1 MSWFNEG
8 RRTEQCPDV
17 VRHGPAASHRDR
29 VATGDD
35 APRTRR
41 RRLTLRHGPHRE
53 RRPRL
58 RETAFLF
65 SLYSADWQRQ
75 QRLPLEFLK
84 RQSAARVASHLRAGM
99 GAPMADRAGSIRAAL
114 DANNRACDGIVNL
127 VASTESQLEE
137 LRDIVR
143 PINARTL
150 DLDRA
155 LRNLSVVTLETE
167 GWLARIDAGKR
178 AEHALHDAERQR
190 VIADPT
196 TWITR
201 LDDLA
206 SAEVFFAER
215 SSASNSKGA
224 KSNFSMPGA
233 ESARARARELLARCI
248 ARTEGEFASAMRAHD
263 ARAMGIAHRPD
274 GPRAIASMRSLGIR
288 DENWDEEDEEDT
300 LSPRASSS
308 TPSTPMS
315 PTTARRAHRAA
326 LLDVDPG
333 LKSVAQWL
341 LSNPLP
347 SVKKDT
353 NATCTQLYVD
363 ARTASLVDATN
374 RDGLA
379 QLCAESAEDTSV
391 NRGKSDGAKFGLG
404 DGEVWIEKTRRWS
417 DAIANCVNRWEAE
430 PALATAVLGAEGG
443 AEGVPSVVGEV
454 LERAAKHALAWLDTL
469 TSQPSSNAGEEEEAD
484 KKSDKKVGGH
494 ERRGS
499 DLWAMAKKLGG
510 HGTASGS
517 SGGDDSRADD
527 SHHPRPERIFACLD
541 ARAALTHLLPQIV
554 RTHGVESAVAREWNA
569 AIVKATEG
577 AHAASASLA
586 STVRREGGRLRHWA
600 NALAANAGIE
610 PVTSE
615 TRVFAVTVSTFCA
628 ALAKRPDA
636 RAVLFG
642 GGDSTE
648 VEVGFGSPG
657 LGAPVHVQ
665 PAPVGII
672 EGLSPPQRTESIEK
686 RVSVSDSLDS
696 DGILDFTDSDLEEEG
711 TDTDHPATQAHR
723 GAVGGAESNDTAVT
737 PQFDVPT
744 PVQTKADVS
753 EASFSAMSSLLA
765 EALDAVSCS
774 LEDDDTAGKHRATPN
789 DLEDAIAKQRP
800 TALAK
805 VSSMASKKAASA
817 RGGGK
822 TTQNKNN
829 SAHDAAVHSSTT
841 KVFRASLGAV
851 RCAMGADA
859 VRAGVLN
866 PGNEGLLSSLDDEW
880 PSRADATVRYYASRY
895 SVLAWDV
902 ALRAMSDQSG
912 PDPNTGMND
921 KQRQRVKDLWSV
933 VNERADAAWIVASR
947 APWRIESFSLQ
958 KTLVEESVALVGES
972 YARFHDRYASS
983 GFTRKHPEKY
993 IKRTPEEFESLLRS
1007 MTTSGD

>member
-1 MSWFNEG
+1 
-8 RRTEQCPDV
+8 
-17 VRHGPAASHRDR
+17 
-29 VATGDD
+29 
-35 APRTRR
+35 
-41 RRLTLRHGPHRE
+41 
-53 RRPRL
+53 
-58 RETAFLF
+58 
-65 SLYSADWQRQ
+65 
-75 QRLPLEFLK
+75 
-84 RQSAARVASHLRAGM
+84 
-99 GAPMADRAGSIRAAL
+99 MADRAGSIRAAL

-167 GWLARIDAGKR
+167 GWLARIDAAKR

-215 SSASNSKGA
+215 SEMSSSNASKGA

-274 GPRAIASMRSLGIR
+274 GPRAIASMRSLGIVEYELEFNDGA
-288 DENWDEEDEEDT
+288 DEEEDT

-333 LKSVAQWL
+333 LKSVAAWL

-391 NRGKSDGAKFGLG
+391 NRGKGDGAKFGLG

-417 DAIANCVNRWEAE
+417 EAIANCVNRWEAE

-454 LERAAKHALAWLDTL
+454 LGRAAKHALAWLDTL
-469 TSQPSSNAGEEEEAD
+469 TSQPSSNAGEEEAAD
-484 KKSDKKVGGH
+484 KKSDKKPGGH

-517 SGGDDSRADD
+517 SVSDDSRADD
-527 SHHPRPERIFACLD
+527 SHLPRPERIFACLD
-541 ARAALTHLLPQIV
+541 ARRTLHALLPQIV

-569 AIVKATEG
+569 AIVKATDG

-586 STVRREGGRLRHWA
+586 PTVRREGGRLRLWA

-642 GGDSTE
+642 SGESEMEAGYP
-648 VEVGFGSPG
+648 GSPG
-657 LGAPVHVQ
+657 LGAPVDVQ
-665 PAPVGII
+665 PAPAGII
-672 EGLSPPQRTESIEK
+672 EGLSPPQEPKSIEK

-696 DGILDFTDSDLEEEG
+696 DGILDFTDSDAEEED
-711 TDTDHPATQAHR
+711 TDTNLPATQAHG

-744 PVQTKADVS
+744 PVQTKVDVS

-829 SAHDAAVHSSTT
+829 SPHDAAVHSSTT

-902 ALRAMSDQSG
+902 ALRAMADQSG
-912 PDPNTGMND
+912 PDPNTGMDD

>member
-1 MSWFNEG
+1 
-8 RRTEQCPDV
+8 
-17 VRHGPAASHRDR
+17 
-29 VATGDD
+29 
-35 APRTRR
+35 
-41 RRLTLRHGPHRE
+41 
-53 RRPRL
+53 
-58 RETAFLF
+58 
-65 SLYSADWQRQ
+65 
-75 QRLPLEFLK
+75 
-84 RQSAARVASHLRAGM
+84 
-99 GAPMADRAGSIRAAL
+99 MADRAGSIRAAL

-167 GWLARIDAGKR
+167 GWLAQIDAAKR

-196 TWITR
+196 TWITW

-215 SSASNSKGA
+215 SEMSSSNASKGA

-333 LKSVAQWL
+333 LKSVAAWL

-347 SVKKDT
+347 SVKDDT
-353 NATCTQLYVD
+353 KTICTQLYVD

-379 QLCAESAEDTSV
+379 QLCAESAEDTFV

-404 DGEVWIEKTRRWS
+404 DGEVWVEKTRRWS
-417 DAIANCVNRWEAE
+417 EAIANCVNRWEAE

-454 LERAAKHALAWLDTL
+454 LGRAAKHALAWLDTL
-469 TSQPSSNAGEEEEAD
+469 TSQPSSNAGEEEAAD
-484 KKSDKKVGGH
+484 KKSDKKPGGH

-510 HGTASGS
+510 HGTAGS
-517 SGGDDSRADD
+517 SAGGDDSRADD
-527 SHHPRPERIFACLD
+527 SHLPRPERIFACLD
-541 ARAALTHLLPQIV
+541 AHRTLTHLLPQIV
-554 RTHGVESAVAREWNA
+554 RTHGVDSAVAREWNA
-569 AIVKATEG
+569 AIVKATDG

-586 STVRREGGRLRHWA
+586 PTVRREGGRLRLWA

-642 GGDSTE
+642 GGDHPE
-648 VEVGFGSPG
+648 VEAGYAGSPG
-657 LGAPVHVQ
+657 LGAPVDVQ

-672 EGLSPPQRTESIEK
+672 EGLSPPQEPKSIEK

-696 DGILDFTDSDLEEEG
+696 DGILDFTDSDAEEED
-711 TDTDHPATQAHR
+711 TDTNLPATQAHG

-737 PQFDVPT
+737 PQFDVVPT
-744 PVQTKADVS
+744 PVQTKADAS

-829 SAHDAAVHSSTT
+829 SAHDAAAHVSTT

-851 RCAMGADA
+851 RCAVGADA

-880 PSRADATVRYYASRY
+880 PSRAGATVRYYASRY

-902 ALRAMSDQSG
+902 ALRAMADQSG
-912 PDPNTGMND
+912 PDPNSGMND

-972 YARFHDRYASS
+972 YARFHDRYATS

>member
-1 MSWFNEG
+1 M
-8 RRTEQCPDV
+8 
-17 VRHGPAASHRDR
+17 
-29 VATGDD
+29 
-35 APRTRR
+35 
-41 RRLTLRHGPHRE
+41 
-53 RRPRL
+53 
-58 RETAFLF
+58 
-65 SLYSADWQRQ
+65 
-75 QRLPLEFLK
+75 
-84 RQSAARVASHLRAGM
+84 
-99 GAPMADRAGSIRAAL
+99 
-114 DANNRACDGIVNL
+114 
-127 VASTESQLEE
+127 
-137 LRDIVR
+137 
-143 PINARTL
+143 
-150 DLDRA
+150 
-155 LRNLSVVTLETE
+155 
-167 GWLARIDAGKR
+167 
-178 AEHALHDAERQR
+178 
-190 VIADPT
+190 
-196 TWITR
+196 
-201 LDDLA
+201 
-206 SAEVFFAER
+206 
-215 SSASNSKGA
+215 
-224 KSNFSMPGA
+224 
-233 ESARARARELLARCI
+233 
-248 ARTEGEFASAMRAHD
+248 
-263 ARAMGIAHRPD
+263 
-274 GPRAIASMRSLGIR
+274 
-288 DENWDEEDEEDT
+288 
-300 LSPRASSS
+300 
-308 TPSTPMS
+308 
-315 PTTARRAHRAA
+315 
-326 LLDVDPG
+326 
-333 LKSVAQWL
+333 
-341 LSNPLP
+341 
-347 SVKKDT
+347 
-353 NATCTQLYVD
+353 
-363 ARTASLVDATN
+363 
-374 RDGLA
+374 
-379 QLCAESAEDTSV
+379 
-391 NRGKSDGAKFGLG
+391 
-404 DGEVWIEKTRRWS
+404 
-417 DAIANCVNRWEAE
+417 
-430 PALATAVLGAEGG
+430 
-443 AEGVPSVVGEV
+443 
-454 LERAAKHALAWLDTL
+454 
-469 TSQPSSNAGEEEEAD
+469 
-484 KKSDKKVGGH
+484 
-494 ERRGS
+494 
-499 DLWAMAKKLGG
+499 
-510 HGTASGS
+510 
-517 SGGDDSRADD
+517 
-527 SHHPRPERIFACLD
+527 
-541 ARAALTHLLPQIV
+541 
-554 RTHGVESAVAREWNA
+554 AREWNA
-569 AIVKATEG
+569 AIVKATDG

-586 STVRREGGRLRHWA
+586 PTVRREGGRLRLWA

-648 VEVGFGSPG
+648 VDVGYPGSPG

-672 EGLSPPQRTESIEK
+672 KGLSPPQQTESIEK

-696 DGILDFTDSDLEEEG
+696 DGILDFTDSDAEEEG
-711 TDTDHPATQAHR
+711 TDTNHSATQAHG

-765 EALDAVSCS
+765 SALDAVSCS

-829 SAHDAAVHSSTT
+829 STHDAAAHVSTT

-851 RCAMGADA
+851 RCAVGADA

-880 PSRADATVRYYASRY
+880 PSRAGATVRYYASRY

-902 ALRAMSDQSG
+902 ALRAMADQSG
-912 PDPNTGMND
+912 PDPNSGMND

-972 YARFHDRYASS
+972 YARFHDRYATS

>member
-1 MSWFNEG
+1 
-8 RRTEQCPDV
+8 
-17 VRHGPAASHRDR
+17 
-29 VATGDD
+29 
-35 APRTRR
+35 
-41 RRLTLRHGPHRE
+41 
-53 RRPRL
+53 
-58 RETAFLF
+58 
-65 SLYSADWQRQ
+65 
-75 QRLPLEFLK
+75 
-84 RQSAARVASHLRAGM
+84 
-99 GAPMADRAGSIRAAL
+99 MADRAGSIRAAL

-167 GWLARIDAGKR
+167 GWLARIDAAKR

-224 KSNFSMPGA
+224 KSFSMPGA
-233 ESARARARELLARCI
+233 ESARARAREILARCI

-274 GPRAIASMRSLGIR
+274 GPRAIASMRSLGIVE
-288 DENWDEEDEEDT
+288 DELEFNDGADEEEDT

-333 LKSVAQWL
+333 LKSVAAWL

-353 NATCTQLYVD
+353 NATCTQQYVD

-379 QLCAESAEDTSV
+379 QLCSMDPPGMDTADADISGL
-391 NRGKSDGAKFGLG
+391 NRGGILKSDGAKFGLG

-417 DAIANCVNRWEAE
+417 EAISNAVARWEAE
-430 PALATAVLGAEGG
+430 PALATAVLGDEGG
-443 AEGVPSVVGEV
+443 AEGGGVVGEV
-454 LERAAKHALAWLDTL
+454 LGRAAKHALAWLDTL
-469 TSQPSSNAGEEEEAD
+469 TSQPSSNAGEEEEAEE
-484 KKSDKKVGGH
+484 KSDKKLGGH

-527 SHHPRPERIFACLD
+527 SHLPRPERIFACLD
-541 ARAALTHLLPQIV
+541 ARRTLRTLLPQV
-554 RTHGVESAVAREWNA
+554 VGAHGVNSAVAREWNA
-569 AIVKATEG
+569 AIVKATDG

-586 STVRREGGRLRHWA
+586 PTVRREGGRLRLWV

-642 GGDSTE
+642 SGDSE
-648 VEVGFGSPG
+648 VEVGYPGSPG
-657 LGAPVHVQ
+657 LGASVDVQ
-665 PAPVGII
+665 PAPVRII

-696 DGILDFTDSDLEEEG
+696 DGILDFTDSDLEEED
-711 TDTDHPATQAHR
+711 TDTNEATQAPG

-737 PQFDVPT
+737 PQFDEVT
-744 PVQTKADVS
+744 PVTTKADLS
-753 EASFSAMSSLLA
+753 EASFSAMQSLLA

-805 VSSMASKKAASA
+805 VSSMASKKAASSL
-817 RGGGK
+817 RGGK
-822 TTQNKNN
+822 TTNSKLN
-829 SAHDAAVHSSTT
+829 SANSTHDAAAHVSTT
-841 KVFRASLGAV
+841 KVFRPALGAV
-851 RCAMGADA
+851 RCAVGADA

-902 ALRAMSDQSG
+902 ALRAMADQSG
-912 PDPNTGMND
+912 PDPNSGMND

-947 APWRIESFSLQ
+947 APWKVPTFSLQ
-958 KTLVEESVALVGES
+958 RTLVEESVALVGES
-972 YARFHDRYASS
+972 YARFHDRYATS